1 MERHSKMECLFILTK
16 MRGVEM
22 KNRASLGKQK
32 LLAVTLI
39 MILSMIIGYSHYVH
53 AKGEGIETFG
63 INHDGYLEMN
73 GEVLYMLV
81 EGKRVKATLNELIEK
96 GDTNQ
101 ELLMESDL
109 DDKGGMIASIF
120 SFLKPSKAKAAAPK
134 IEYKGAISYRG
145 SVVGDFRVDGEQAFC
160 FQHSKASP
168 PTGSKYDE
176 PTLYDNARV
185 QRALYYGWGGDENIF
200 KDKDEGIVTTSLIL
214 DRLYSGGDSGKN
226 LPKYN
231 KLWDLVVNGENLDRG
246 MNFSN
251 KDLSVS
257 VKGNKQVSQTTTF
270 KTYEK
275 NYTQIK
281 VPVDIT
287 IVNESTG
294 KKITDGTMKVYGGQK
309 LHLEAPLDR
318 ALNYSTGNLKSGLKT
333 FQPMITK
340 PQGGSYQVLGFFKV
354 YRDPNNTTSFKVKFE
369 KRQKNINVQHIDKY
383 SGDLLEKESFRRN
396 IGSTYSF
403 GPKTSIAKGKETF
416 IPVDQKKKTGTLGNK
431 DVTIKFYYNLERSV
445 SVNYYDNR
453 TGEKI
458 KESKKYKKVRGEKY
472 SEKHPSIKSG
482 EYTFR
487 YVRTDGD
494 KESGTVGSKNITI
507 NYYYDK
513 PLAKLGF
520 EKLQIFTAQWEKGL
534 PVKVFLSKELNYK
547 SSLKDMADKKITVG
561 LYRGSTKVTAKT
573 YTVKELPKKIAM
585 KIPAKY
591 LKVNDQALYTVKFT
605 DFSENDFKIDFA
617 KSSLSTDGY
626 AATEKTIKAD
636 AEKDKKLSYKG
647 VVMTEKTPLMG
658 KVFYEQLSI
667 PISQI
672 PRNKTGYG
680 FERKVNLHYENEI
693 GGKIAPAFDFEVPTN
708 MVDNYLTY
716 KKSGNRSL
724 VEMEETKH
732 SSEMKGET
740 SVYDI
745 TYELPHINV
754 ERHTGH
760 LFDDEQV
767 EKKDKRITYDL
778 VDGGR
783 KFYSPIWSYIG
794 KYDMKLKS
802 PPMGVNLV
810 MVDVQ
815 QQLELYAHMY
825 AHMDSE
831 TIEYDEVLLKPVY
844 ADDPFP
850 SGLPEG
856 WTKDDL
862 KWIKRDY

>member
-1 MERHSKMECLFILTK
+1 
-16 MRGVEM
+16 M
-22 KNRASLGKQK
+22 KNKASLGKRK
-32 LLAVTLI
+32 LLAVIVI
-39 MILSMIIGYSHYVH
+39 MLFSAIIGYSPSVH

-63 INHDGYLEMN
+63 VNHDGYLEMN

-81 EGKRVKATLNELIEK
+81 DGERVKATLNGLIEK

-109 DDKGGMIASIF
+109 EDKQGMIASIF

-134 IEYKGAISYRG
+134 IEYKGAVTYRG
-145 SVVGDFRVDGEQAFC
+145 SVVGDFRVDGKQAFC

-168 PTGSKYDE
+168 PTGSKYKE
-176 PTLYDNARV
+176 ATPYDNAKV
-185 QRALYYGWGGDENIF
+185 QRALYYGWGGQENIF
-200 KDKDEGIVTTSLIL
+200 KNKNQGIVITSLIL
-214 DRLYSGGDSGKN
+214 DRLYSGGDSGKS
-226 LPKYN
+226 LPKYD
-231 KLWDLVVNGENLDRG
+231 KLWDLVINGEDIDNSIK
-246 MNFSN
+246 FSKN
-251 KDLSVS
+251 DLSVL
-257 VKGNKQVSQTTTF
+257 VKNNKQISQTTTL
-270 KTYEK
+270 KTSKK
-275 NYTQIK
+275 NSVKVK
-281 VPVDIT
+281 VPKGIT
-287 IVNESTG
+287 IVNEATG
-294 KKITDGTMKVYGGQK
+294 KKVTNGTMRVYGYQK
-309 LHLEAPLDR
+309 VHLEAGLDVGINYNTGKLESDMALYLPL
-318 ALNYSTGNLKSGLKT
+318 
-333 FQPMITK
+333 ITK
-340 PQGGSYQVLGFFKV
+340 PSTGSYQVLGFGEVFA
-354 YRDPNNTTSFKVKFE
+354 DPNNTTSFKAKFE

-383 SGDLLEKESFRRN
+383 SGDLLEKESYTRN

-403 GPKTSIAKGKETF
+403 SPKASIAKGKEKF
-416 IPVDQKKKTGTLGNK
+416 KPVNTNKKTGTLGNK
-431 DVTIKFYYNLERSV
+431 DVTIKFYYNLERSIN
-445 SVNYYDNR
+445 VNYFDDR

-458 KESKKYKKVRGEKY
+458 KESKNYKKVRGEKY
-472 SEKHPSIKSG
+472 AEKHPSIKSG
-482 EYTFR
+482 EYTYR
-487 YVRTDGD
+487 YVRTDGN

-513 PLAKLGF
+513 PLAKIGY
-520 EKLQIFTAQWEKGL
+520 EKLQIYTAQWEKGL
-534 PVKVFLSKELNYK
+534 PVKVLLSKELNYK
-547 SSLKDMADKKITVG
+547 SSLKEMSDKKITVG
-561 LYRGSTKVTAKT
+561 LYRGSTKVASKT
-573 YTVKELPKKIAM
+573 YTAKELPKKIDM

-591 LKVNDQALYTVKFT
+591 LKVNDKALYTVKFT
-605 DFSENDFKIDFA
+605 DFNKNDFKIDFA
-617 KSSLSTDGY
+617 KTSLATDGY
-626 AATEKTIKAD
+626 AASEKTIKAD
-636 AEKDKKLSYKG
+636 AAKDKKLSYKG

-672 PRNKTGYG
+672 PRKKTGYG

-708 MVDNYLTY
+708 MVDSYLTY
-716 KKSGNRSL
+716 KKNGNRSL

-760 LFDDEQV
+760 LFNDEQV

-778 VDGGR
+778 VNGGR

-825 AHMDSE
+825 THMDSE
-831 TIEYDEVLLKPVY
+831 TKEYDEVLLKPVY

-850 SGLPEG
+850 NGLPEG
-856 WTKDDL
+856 WTKEDVE
-862 KWIKRDY
+862 WIKNK

>member
-1 MERHSKMECLFILTK
+1 MENK
-16 MRGVEM
+16 
-22 KNRASLGKQK
+22 ASLAKRK
-32 LLAVTLI
+32 LLAVIVI
-39 MILSMIIGYSHYVH
+39 MLFSMIIGYLPSVH
-53 AKGEGIETFG
+53 AEGEGIETFG
-63 INHDGYLEMN
+63 VNRDGFLEMN

-81 EGKRVKATLNELIEK
+81 DGERVKATLNGLIEK

-109 DDKGGMIASIF
+109 DDKQGVIASIF
-120 SFLKPSKAKAAAPK
+120 SFLKPSKVKAAAPK
-134 IEYKGAISYRG
+134 IEYKGAITYRG
-145 SVVGDFRVDGEQAFC
+145 SVVGDFRVDGIQAFC

-168 PTGSKYDE
+168 PTGSKYAE
-176 PTLYDNARV
+176 PKLYDNARV

-200 KDKDEGIVTTSLIL
+200 KDKNEGIVTTSLIL

-226 LPKYN
+226 LPKYD
-231 KLWDLVVNGENLDRG
+231 KLWDLVINGENLDRG
-246 MNFSN
+246 MDFNN
-251 KDLSVS
+251 KDLSVR

-270 KTYEK
+270 KTSDK

-281 VPVDIT
+281 VPAGIT

-309 LHLEAPLDR
+309 IHLEAPLDR
-318 ALNYSTGNLKSGLKT
+318 ALNYSTGDLKSGLKT

-340 PQGGSYQVLGFFKV
+340 PKGGGYQVLGFFKV
-354 YRDPNNTTSFKVKFE
+354 YRDPNNTTSFKAKFE

-383 SGDLLEKESFRRN
+383 SGDILQKESYTRN

-403 GPKTSIAKGKETF
+403 APKMSIVKGKETF
-416 IPVDQKKKTGTLGNK
+416 IPVNTNKKTGTLSNK

-445 SVNYYDNR
+445 MVNYYDNR
-453 TGEKI
+453 TGDKLKAT
-458 KESKKYKKVRGEKY
+458 KEYKKVRGEKY

-482 EYTFR
+482 EYTYR
-487 YVRTDGD
+487 YVRADGD
-494 KESGTVGSKNITI
+494 KESGTVESKNITI

-513 PLAKLGF
+513 PLAKIGF
-520 EKLQIFTAQWEKGL
+520 EKLQIYTAQWEKGL

-547 SSLKDMADKKITVG
+547 SSLKEMSGKKITVG
-561 LYRGSTKVTAKT
+561 LYRGSTKVTSKT
-573 YTVKELPKKIAM
+573 YTAKELPKKIDM

-591 LKVNDQALYTVKFT
+591 LKVNDKALYTVKFT
-605 DFSENDFKIDFA
+605 DFSKNDFKIDFA
-617 KSSLSTDGY
+617 KTSLATDGY
-626 AATEKTIKAD
+626 AASEKTIKAD
-636 AEKDKKLSYKG
+636 AAKDKKLSYKG

-672 PRNKTGYG
+672 PRKKTGYG
-680 FERKVNLHYENEI
+680 FEREVNLHYENEI
-693 GGKIAPAFDFEVPTN
+693 GGKVAPAFDFEVPTN
-708 MVDNYLTY
+708 MVDSYLTY

-745 TYELPHINV
+745 KYELPHINV
-754 ERHTGH
+754 EHHTGH
-760 LFDDEQV
+760 LFSDQQV
-767 EKKDKRITYDL
+767 NDKDKRISYEL
-778 VDGGR
+778 IDGGR
-783 KFYSPIWSYIG
+783 KFYSPIWSYLG
-794 KYDMKLKS
+794 KYGMKLKS
-802 PPMGVNLV
+802 QPIGVNLV

-850 SGLPEG
+850 NGLPEG
-856 WTKDDL
+856 WTKEDVE
-862 KWIKRDY
+862 WIKNK

>member
-1 MERHSKMECLFILTK
+1 
-16 MRGVEM
+16 M
-22 KNRASLGKQK
+22 KDKASLGKRK
-32 LLAVTLI
+32 LLAVIVI
-39 MILSMIIGYSHYVH
+39 MLFSVIIGYSPSVH

-63 INHDGYLEMN
+63 VNHDGYLEMN

-81 EGKRVKATLNELIEK
+81 DGERVKATLNGLIEK
-96 GDTNQ
+96 GDANQ
-101 ELLMESDL
+101 QLLMESDL
-109 DDKGGMIASIF
+109 EDKQGMIASIF

-134 IEYKGAISYRG
+134 IEYKGAVTYRG
-145 SVVGDFRVDGEQAFC
+145 SVVGDFRVDGKQAFC
-160 FQHSKASP
+160 FQHSKVSP
-168 PTGSKYDE
+168 PTGSKYKE
-176 PTLYDNARV
+176 ATPYDNARV
-185 QRALYYGWGGDENIF
+185 QRALYYGWGGQENIF
-200 KDKDEGIVTTSLIL
+200 KNKNQGIVITSLIL
-214 DRLYSGGDSGKN
+214 DRLYSGGSSGKN
-226 LPKYN
+226 LPKYDE
-231 KLWDLVVNGENLDRG
+231 LWDLVINGEDLD
-246 MNFSN
+246 NAIKFSDN
-251 KDLSVS
+251 DLSVL
-257 VKGNKQVSQTTTF
+257 VKGNKQISQTTTL
-270 KTYEK
+270 KTSKK
-275 NYTQIK
+275 NSVKIK
-281 VPVDIT
+281 VPKGVT

-294 KKITDGTMKVYGGQK
+294 KKVTNGTMRVYGYQK
-309 LHLEAPLDR
+309 VHLEAEMDVGVNYTTGELESDMAIYQPL
-318 ALNYSTGNLKSGLKT
+318 L
-333 FQPMITK
+333 TK
-340 PQGGSYQVLGFFKV
+340 PSGGSYQVLGFMEWFK
-354 YRDPNNTTSFKVKFE
+354 DPYNTTSFKAKFE
-369 KRQKNINVQHIDKY
+369 KRQKNINVQHLDKY
-383 SGDLLEKESFRRN
+383 SGDLLEEESYTRN

-403 GPKTSIAKGKETF
+403 SPKASIAKGKEKF
-416 IPVDQKKKTGTLGNK
+416 IPVNNNKKTGTLNK
-431 DVTIKFYYNLERSV
+431 DVTIKFYYNLERNV
-445 SVNYYDNR
+445 TVNYYDNR
-453 TGEKI
+453 TGDKI
-458 KESKKYKKVRGEKY
+458 KATKKYKKVRGEKY
-472 SEKHPSIKSG
+472 SEKHPTIKDG
-482 EYTFR
+482 EYTYH
-487 YVRTDGD
+487 YVKTDGD

-520 EKLQIFTAQWEKGL
+520 EKLQIYTAQWEKGL

-547 SSLKDMADKKITVG
+547 SSLKEMSDKKITVG
-561 LYRGSTKVTAKT
+561 LYRGSTKVTSKT
-573 YTVKELPKKIAM
+573 YTAKELPKKIDM

-591 LKVNDQALYTVKFT
+591 LKVNDKALYTVKFT
-605 DFSENDFKIDFA
+605 DFSKNDFKIDFA
-617 KSSLSTDGY
+617 KTSLATDGY
-626 AATEKTIKAD
+626 AASEKTIKAD
-636 AEKDKKLSYKG
+636 AAKDKKLSYKG

-672 PRNKTGYG
+672 PRKKTGYG
-680 FERKVNLHYENEI
+680 FEREVNLHYENEI
-693 GGKIAPAFDFEVPTN
+693 GGKVAPAFDFEVPTN
-708 MVDNYLTY
+708 MVDSYLTY

-778 VDGGR
+778 VNGGR

-825 AHMDSE
+825 AHMNSE

-844 ADDPFP
+844 ADDPYP
-850 SGLPEG
+850 NGLPEG
-856 WTKDDL
+856 WSKEDVE
-862 KWIKRDY
+862 WIKE

>member
-1 MERHSKMECLFILTK
+1 
-16 MRGVEM
+16 M
-22 KNRASLGKQK
+22 KNKASLGKRK
-32 LLAVTLI
+32 LLAVIVI
-39 MILSMIIGYSHYVH
+39 MLFSVIIGYLPSVH

-63 INHDGYLEMN
+63 VNHDGYLEMN

-81 EGKRVKATLNELIEK
+81 DGERVKATLNGLIEK

-109 DDKGGMIASIF
+109 EDKQGMIASIF

-134 IEYKGAISYRG
+134 IEYKGAVTYRG
-145 SVVGDFRVDGEQAFC
+145 SVVGDFRVDGKQAFC

-168 PTGSKYDE
+168 PTGSKYKE
-176 PTLYDNARV
+176 ATPYDNARV
-185 QRALYYGWGGDENIF
+185 QRALYYGWGGQENIF
-200 KDKDEGIVTTSLIL
+200 KNKNQGIVITSLIL
-214 DRLYSGGDSGKN
+214 DRLYSGGDSGKS
-226 LPKYN
+226 LPKYD
-231 KLWDLVVNGENLDRG
+231 KLWDLVINGEDIDNSIK
-246 MNFSN
+246 FSKN
-251 KDLSVS
+251 DLSVH
-257 VKGNKQVSQTTTF
+257 VKDNKQISQTTTL
-270 KTYEK
+270 KTSKK
-275 NYTQIK
+275 NSVKIK
-281 VPVDIT
+281 LPKGVT
-287 IVNESTG
+287 IVNEATG
-294 KKITDGTMKVYGGQK
+294 KKVTNGTMRVYGYQK
-309 LHLEAPLDR
+309 VHLEAGLDVGVNYNTGKLESDMALYLPL
-318 ALNYSTGNLKSGLKT
+318 
-333 FQPMITK
+333 ITK
-340 PQGGSYQVLGFFKV
+340 PSTGSYQVLGFGEVFA
-354 YRDPNNTTSFKVKFE
+354 DPNNTTSFKAKFE

-383 SGDLLEKESFRRN
+383 SGDLLEKESYTRN

-403 GPKTSIAKGKETF
+403 APKSSITKGKEKF
-416 IPVDQKKKTGTLGNK
+416 IPVDQKNKAGTLGNK
-431 DVTIKFYYNLERSV
+431 DVTIKFYYNLERNV
-445 SVNYYDNR
+445 TVNYYDNR
-453 TGEKI
+453 TGDKI
-458 KESKKYKKVRGEKY
+458 KATKKYKKVRGEKY
-472 SEKHPSIKSG
+472 SEKHPTIKDG
-482 EYTFR
+482 EYTYR
-487 YVRTDGD
+487 YVRTDGN
-494 KESGTVGSKNITI
+494 KESGTVGSQNITI

-520 EKLQIFTAQWEKGL
+520 EKLQIYTAQWEKGL
-534 PVKVFLSKELNYK
+534 LVKVFLSKELNYK
-547 SSLKDMADKKITVG
+547 SSLKEMSGKKITVG
-561 LYRGSTKVTAKT
+561 LYRGSTKVISKT
-573 YTVKELPKKIAM
+573 YTAKELPKKIDM

-605 DFSENDFKIDFA
+605 DFSKNDFKIDFA
-617 KSSLSTDGY
+617 KNSLATDGY
-626 AATEKTIKAD
+626 AASEKTIKAD
-636 AEKDKKLSYKG
+636 AAKDKKLSYKG

-672 PRNKTGYG
+672 PRKKTGYG

-708 MVDNYLTY
+708 MVDSYLTY
-716 KKSGNRSL
+716 KKNGNRSL

-760 LFDDEQV
+760 LFYDEQV

-778 VDGGR
+778 VNGGR

-825 AHMDSE
+825 THMDSE
-831 TIEYDEVLLKPVY
+831 TKEYDEVLLKPVY

-850 SGLPEG
+850 NGLPEG
-856 WTKDDL
+856 WTKEDVE
-862 KWIKRDY
+862 WIKTK

>member
-1 MERHSKMECLFILTK
+1 
-16 MRGVEM
+16 M
-22 KNRASLGKQK
+22 K
-32 LLAVTLI
+32 
-39 MILSMIIGYSHYVH
+39 
-53 AKGEGIETFG
+53 
-63 INHDGYLEMN
+63 D
-73 GEVLYMLV
+73 
-81 EGKRVKATLNELIEK
+81 
-96 GDTNQ
+96 
-101 ELLMESDL
+101 
-109 DDKGGMIASIF
+109 
-120 SFLKPSKAKAAAPK
+120 
-134 IEYKGAISYRG
+134 
-145 SVVGDFRVDGEQAFC
+145 
-160 FQHSKASP
+160 
-168 PTGSKYDE
+168 
-176 PTLYDNARV
+176 
-185 QRALYYGWGGDENIF
+185 
-200 KDKDEGIVTTSLIL
+200 
-214 DRLYSGGDSGKN
+214 
-226 LPKYN
+226 
-231 KLWDLVVNGENLDRG
+231 
-246 MNFSN
+246 
-251 KDLSVS
+251 
-257 VKGNKQVSQTTTF
+257 NKQISQTTTL
-270 KTYEK
+270 KTSKK
-275 NYTQIK
+275 NSVKIK
-281 VPVDIT
+281 VPKGVT

-294 KKITDGTMKVYGGQK
+294 KKVTNGTMRVYGYQK
-309 LHLEAPLDR
+309 VHLEAGLDVGVNYNTGKLESDMALYLPL
-318 ALNYSTGNLKSGLKT
+318 
-333 FQPMITK
+333 ITK
-340 PQGGSYQVLGFFKV
+340 PSTGSYQVLGFGEVFA
-354 YRDPNNTTSFKVKFE
+354 DPNNTTSFKAKFE

-383 SGDLLEKESFRRN
+383 SGDLLGKESYTRN

-403 GPKTSIAKGKETF
+403 APKSSITKGKEKF
-416 IPVDQKKKTGTLGNK
+416 IPVDQKNKAGTLGNK

-445 SVNYYDNR
+445 TVNYYDNR

-458 KESKKYKKVRGEKY
+458 KDSKKYKKVRGEKY

-494 KESGTVGSKNITI
+494 KESGTVGAKNITI

-513 PLAKLGF
+513 PLAKLGL
-520 EKLQIFTAQWEKGL
+520 EKLQIYTGQWEKGL

-547 SSLKDMADKKITVG
+547 SSLKEMADKKITVG

-573 YTVKELPKKIAM
+573 YTAKELPKKIDM

-605 DFSENDFKIDFA
+605 DFSKNDFKIDFA
-617 KSSLSTDGY
+617 KSSLATDGY
-626 AATEKTIKAD
+626 AASEKTIKAD
-636 AEKDKKLSYKG
+636 AGKDKKLSYKG

-672 PRNKTGYG
+672 PRKKTGYG

-693 GGKIAPAFDFEVPTN
+693 GGKVAPAFDFEVPTN
-708 MVDNYLTY
+708 MVDSYLTY

-767 EKKDKRITYDL
+767 EKKDKRISYEL
-778 VDGGR
+778 IDGGR
-783 KFYSPIWSYIG
+783 KFYSPIWSYLG
-794 KYDMKLKS
+794 KYGMKLKS
-802 PPMGVNLV
+802 QPMGVNLV

-831 TIEYDEVLLKPVY
+831 TKEYDEVLLKPVY

-850 SGLPEG
+850 NGLPEG
-856 WTKDDL
+856 WTKEDVE
-862 KWIKRDY
+862 WIKNK

>member
-1 MERHSKMECLFILTK
+1 
-16 MRGVEM
+16 M
-22 KNRASLGKQK
+22 KNKASLGKRK
-32 LLAVTLI
+32 ILAVIVI
-39 MILSMIIGYSHYVH
+39 MIFSMIIGYLPSVH

-63 INHDGYLEMN
+63 VNHDGFLEMN

-81 EGKRVKATLNELIEK
+81 DGERVKATLNGLIEK

-101 ELLMESDL
+101 ELLMESYL
-109 DDKGGMIASIF
+109 EDKQGMIASIF
-120 SFLKPSKAKAAAPK
+120 SFFKPSKAKAATPK

-145 SVVGDFRVDGEQAFC
+145 SVVGDFRVDGKQAFC

-168 PTGSKYDE
+168 PTGSKYKD
-176 PTLYDNARV
+176 PTPYDNARV

-200 KDKDEGIVTTSLIL
+200 KDKNEGIVTTSLIL
-214 DRLYSGGDSGKN
+214 DRLYSGGSSGKN
-226 LPKYN
+226 LPKYD
-231 KLWDLVVNGENLDRG
+231 KLWDLVINGENLSRD
-246 MNFSN
+246 MDFSD
-251 KDLSVS
+251 KDLSVR

-270 KTYEK
+270 QTSEK

-281 VPVDIT
+281 VPAGIT

-294 KKITDGTMKVYGGQK
+294 KKITAGTMKVYGGQK
-309 LHLEAPLDR
+309 IHLEAPLDK
-318 ALNYSTGNLKSGLKT
+318 ALNYSTGILKSGLKS
-333 FQPMITK
+333 FQPMITN
-340 PQGGSYQVLGFFKV
+340 PSGGNYQVLGFGEWFK
-354 YRDPNNTTSFKVKFE
+354 DPNNTTSFKAKFE

-383 SGDLLEKESFRRN
+383 SGDILQKESYTRN

-403 GPKTSIAKGKETF
+403 APKMSIAKGKETF
-416 IPVDQKKKTGTLGNK
+416 IPVNTNKKTGTLSNK

-445 SVNYYDNR
+445 TVNYYDNR
-453 TGEKI
+453 TGDKLKAT
-458 KESKKYKKVRGEKY
+458 KEYKKVRGEKY

-487 YVRTDGD
+487 YVRADGD
-494 KESGTVGSKNITI
+494 KESGTVESKNITI

-513 PLAKLGF
+513 PLAKIGF
-520 EKLQIFTAQWEKGL
+520 EKLQIYTAQWEKGL
-534 PVKVFLSKELNYK
+534 PVKVYLSKELNYK
-547 SSLKDMADKKITVG
+547 SSLKDMDDKKITVG
-561 LYRGSTKVTAKT
+561 LYRGSTKVTSKT
-573 YTVKELPKKIAM
+573 YTAKELPKKIDM

-605 DFSENDFKIDFA
+605 DFSKNDFKIDFA
-617 KSSLSTDGY
+617 KNSLATDGY
-626 AATEKTIKAD
+626 AASEKTIKAD
-636 AEKDKKLSYKG
+636 AGKEKNLSYKG

-658 KVFYEQLSI
+658 KVFYERLSM

-693 GGKIAPAFDFEVPTN
+693 GGKVAPVFDFEVPTN
-708 MVDNYLTY
+708 MVDSYLTY
-716 KKSGNRSL
+716 KKNGKRSL

-778 VDGGR
+778 VNGGR

-802 PPMGVNLV
+802 APMGVNLV

-850 SGLPEG
+850 NGLPEG
-856 WTKDDL
+856 WTKEDVE
-862 KWIKRDY
+862 WIKNK

>member
-1 MERHSKMECLFILTK
+1 
-16 MRGVEM
+16 M
-22 KNRASLGKQK
+22 KNKASLGKRR
-32 LLAVTLI
+32 LLAVIVI
-39 MILSMIIGYSHYVH
+39 MLFSVIIGYSPSVH

-63 INHDGYLEMN
+63 VNHDGYLEMN
-73 GEVLYMLV
+73 GEVLYMLADG
-81 EGKRVKATLNELIEK
+81 ERVKATLNGLIEK

-109 DDKGGMIASIF
+109 EDKQGLIASIF
-120 SFLKPSKAKAAAPK
+120 SFLKPSKAKAATPK
-134 IEYKGAISYRG
+134 IEYKGAVTYRG
-145 SVVGDFRVDGEQAFC
+145 SVVGDFRVDGKQAFC

-168 PTGSKYDE
+168 PTGSKYKE
-176 PTLYDNARV
+176 ATPYDNARV
-185 QRALYYGWGGDENIF
+185 QRALYYGWGGQENIF
-200 KDKDEGIVTTSLIL
+200 KNKKQGIVITSLIL
-214 DRLYSGGDSGKN
+214 DRLYSGGDSGKS
-226 LPKYN
+226 LPKYD
-231 KLWDLVVNGENLDRG
+231 KLWDLVINGEDIDNSIK
-246 MNFSN
+246 FSKN
-251 KDLSVS
+251 DLSVH
-257 VKGNKQVSQTTTF
+257 VKDNKQIAQTTTL
-270 KTYEK
+270 KTSKK
-275 NYTQIK
+275 NSVKIK
-281 VPVDIT
+281 VPKGVT
-287 IVNESTG
+287 IVNEATG
-294 KKITDGTMKVYGGQK
+294 KKVTNGTMRVYGYQK
-309 LHLEAPLDR
+309 VHLEAGLNVGINYNTGKLESDMALYLPL
-318 ALNYSTGNLKSGLKT
+318 
-333 FQPMITK
+333 ITK
-340 PQGGSYQVLGFFKV
+340 PSTGSYQVLGFGEVFA
-354 YRDPNNTTSFKVKFE
+354 DPNNTTSFKAKFE

-383 SGDLLEKESFRRN
+383 SGDLLKKESYTRN

-403 GPKTSIAKGKETF
+403 APKASITKGKETF
-416 IPVDQKKKTGTLGNK
+416 IPVNTNKKTGTLSNK

-445 SVNYYDNR
+445 TVNYYDNR
-453 TGEKI
+453 TGDKI
-458 KESKKYKKVRGEKY
+458 KTTKEYKKVRGEKY
-472 SEKHPSIKSG
+472 SEKHPTIKDG
-482 EYTFR
+482 EYTYR
-487 YVRTDGD
+487 YVRTDGN

-520 EKLQIFTAQWEKGL
+520 EKLQIYTAQWEKGL

-547 SSLKDMADKKITVG
+547 SSLKEMSGKKITVG
-561 LYRGSTKVTAKT
+561 LYRGSTKVTSKT
-573 YTVKELPKKIAM
+573 YTAKELPKKIDI

-591 LKVNDQALYTVKFT
+591 LKVNDNALYTVKFT
-605 DFSENDFKIDFA
+605 DFSKNDFKIDFA
-617 KSSLSTDGY
+617 KNSLSTDGY
-626 AATEKTIKAD
+626 AASEKTIKAD
-636 AEKDKKLSYKG
+636 AGKEKNLSYKG

-658 KVFYEQLSI
+658 KVFYEQLSM

-693 GGKIAPAFDFEVPTN
+693 GGKVAPVFDFEVPTN
-708 MVDNYLTY
+708 MVDSYLTY
-716 KKSGNRSL
+716 KKNGKRSL

-732 SSEMKGET
+732 ISEMKGET

-760 LFDDEQV
+760 LFNDEQV

-778 VDGGR
+778 VNGGR

-802 PPMGVNLV
+802 APMGVNLV

-831 TIEYDEVLLKPVY
+831 TKEYDEVLLKPVY

-850 SGLPEG
+850 NGLPEG
-856 WTKDDL
+856 WTKEDVE
-862 KWIKRDY
+862 WIKNK